1 MNNRRLNLDEFNTF
15 KNRLKEVLKKAEEV
29 YEQPKNNPDFDE
41 EAIEKKLIEDY
52 LFIQNELLSYDLSDI
67 PSSEWSGML
76 ICGSC

>member
-41 EAIEKKLIEDY
+41 EAIEK
-52 LFIQNELLSYDLSDI
+52 N
-67 PSSEWSGML
+67 
-76 ICGSC
+76 